1 MGNGVG
7 FGNQLSSWLM
17 FCIMGSPNVDFG
29 ATLTI
34 KDNVLC
40 LLCTRRSIVCIIII
54 INNITNANKQDN
66 NVNFNTMKNNDLSWE
81 GLEMNKTLLA
91 TREHYIT
98 APATLIHEPIK
109 LLLL

>member
-1 MGNGVG
+1 MVNVLYYG
-7 FGNQLSSWLM
+7 L
-17 FCIMGSPNVDFG
+17 PNVDFG

-66 NVNFNTMKNNDLSWE
+66 NVNFNTMKNNDMSWE
-81 GLEMNKTLLA
+81 GLEMN
-91 TREHYIT
+91 
-98 APATLIHEPIK
+98 
-109 LLLL
+109 